1 MTPPR
6 ALLVAWDYPHA
17 EHSTGAAL
25 ARRVRQVARGFAAR
39 GWIVDV
45 ISRDHFAARSSA
57 GSVRMLADDAD
68 GAKVRIHCVGGPDGK
83 PAESIGVLRV
93 VSSAW
98 HALTMGDRT
107 GRWARVAMSYM
118 GHGSIRRPDIVIGFF
133 TPRGPLL
140 AAAWASR
147 YWTTPWIADLQDEWS
162 QGSGGWLRP
171 FVRRWMRR
179 TLAGAGK
186 VIQVSP
192 EWAAMD
198 RRALGREVVV
208 LRHALP
214 TAAMTMVRDGRIPG
228 DEVTLLYSGSL
239 NVDEQNPR
247 PLLEALRDIRAVS
260 RNRTRFRL
268 TIACTEAS
276 FATWRREADRVGVT
290 DAIQWLGWLDAQQLE
305 NASHNASALVLIPLS
320 TPERP
325 GVPSKLF
332 AYLATGRPVLIA
344 GPDSGGLTSVFEEW
358 GAPNVLCADASA
370 VRRALEGLEVGDL
383 RLLLRRSTLGRAPV
397 DERELGET
405 YVQWALELVHGRSRS
420 LFTTAGVGDPNL
432 MERA

>member
-39 GWIVDV
+39 GWTVDV

-57 GSVRMLADDAD
+57 GSVRMLADDVD
-68 GAKVRIHCVGGPDGK
+68 GARVRIHYVAGPDGK
-83 PAESIGVLRV
+83 PAERIGVLRI

-107 GRWARVAMSYM
+107 GRWARVAISYVGQCAM
-118 GHGSIRRPDIVIGFF
+118 LRPEILIGFF

-147 YWTTPWIADLQDEWS
+147 HWTTPWIADLQDEWS

-179 TLAGAGK
+179 TLAGASK

-192 EWAAMD
+192 EWAEMD
-198 RRALGREVVV
+198 RRALRREVEV

-214 TAAMTMVRDGRIPG
+214 TPVTTVREARIPG

-239 NVDEQNPR
+239 NIHEQNPQ
-247 PLLEALRDIRAVS
+247 PLLEALRDVRAAS

-276 FATWRREADRVGVT
+276 FATWRREAERVGVT
-290 DAIQWLGWLDAQQLE
+290 DGIQWLGWLDAQQLE
-305 NASHNASALVLIPLS
+305 KANHNASALVLIPLS

-358 GAPNVLCADASA
+358 GAPNVLCADAAA

-383 RLLLRRSTLGRAPV
+383 RLLLQRSTLGRAPV

-405 YVQWALELVHGRSRS
+405 YVQWASELVHGRSRP
-420 LFTTAGVGDPNL
+420 LFTTAASHAIPT
-432 MERA
+432 